1 MCPLKEKIR
10 NVTFKKKNADL
21 LVQIDAILKEY
32 AEQDIRVTL
41 RQLYY
46 QLVARELIPNT
57 ERDYK
62 KISTLVTNARYGGY
76 IDWNAIVDRTRLPSR
91 HPEFRNIL
99 DLVRAAEKSYRL
111 PRWEDQEFYLEMFTE
126 KDALSPILSPI
137 TRNWHIYLNVN
148 RGYCSATAMH
158 SAAMRFVTKMRK
170 GKRGV
175 ILYIGDHDPSGVDMV
190 RDIRDRF
197 EEFFSGSGG
206 TLIEDLSVNVLA
218 LTQDQIHKYGLP
230 PNPAK
235 ESDPRAEEYIRKFGG
250 VSWEADALPPQVLI
264 ETTQTGI
271 KDYVDL
277 EKWDRILVREENN
290 LKALRDFGRSICESI
305 L

>member
-1 MCPLKEKIR
+1 MKEKIR
-10 NVTFKKKNADL
+10 NVTFRKKNLDL
-21 LVQIDAILKEY
+21 LVRIAAILEEY

-76 IDWNAIVDRTRLPSR
+76 IDWDAIVDRTRIPSR
-91 HPEFRNIL
+91 HSEFRNIL
-99 DLVRAAEKSYRL
+99 DLVRAAERSYRL
-111 PRWEDQEFYLEMFTE
+111 PRWEDQEIYLEMFTE

-137 TRNWHIYLNVN
+137 TQEWHIYLNVN

-158 SAAMRFVTKMRK
+158 SAAMRFIAKMRE

-175 ILYIGDHDPSGVDMV
+175 ILYIGDHDPSGIDMV
-190 RDIRDRF
+190 RDIQDRF
-197 EEFFSGSGG
+197 EEFFSSSGDAF
-206 TLIEDLSVNVLA
+206 IEDLSVNVLA
-218 LTQDQIHKYGLP
+218 LTRDQIRQYDLP

-235 ESDPRAEEYIRKFGG
+235 ESDPRADEYIRKFGG

-264 ETTQTGI
+264 ETTGDGI
-271 KDYVDL
+271 ESYVDL
-277 EKWDRILVREENN
+277 EKWDRILVREEED
-290 LKALRDFGRSICESI
+290 LVAITDFARSMM
-305 L
+305 